1 MTDKQNQ
8 GWNLENTY
16 QQLPDL
22 FYTNVEPAKTDD
34 PEFIIYN
41 ENLAAELGLDSSALK
56 DEAEIFAGNKLPD
69 GSDPIA
75 QAYAGHQFGSFTMLG
90 DGRAVLFGEQLTP
103 NGKRYDIQL
112 KGSGRTPYSR
122 GGDGRAVLGPMLREY
137 LISEAM
143 HGLGIPTSRSL
154 AVAATGETVLRE
166 APMPGA
172 VLTRVAKSHIR
183 VGTFQYARQW
193 GSKEDL
199 QALADYSIKRHYPEI
214 EADKDRYLTF
224 LYKVADK
231 QAALIADWQLKGFIH
246 GVMNTD
252 NVAISGET
260 IDYGPCAFMDQYD
273 RKTVFSS
280 IDQQGRYSYGNQP
293 GIGAWNMARFAE
305 SLLILM
311 NEDEEQAIPKA
322 KEAVETYVQSVEDYW
337 LEGMRQKLGIV
348 DKSDNDKTLIQ
359 NLLDLMEKYRA
370 DFNNTFRSLTL
381 QQLDADSALFQS
393 SAFKEWHQAWQDKLE
408 KQSASLED
416 AYQLMKQHNP
426 SIIPRNY
433 LVEEVLAAAVEKGDY
448 EPFRALLAAL
458 KDPYAYTEEQEKYA
472 VNPPEQDYQ
481 TFCGT

>member
-1 MTDKQNQ
+1 MTDKLNQ

-22 FYTNVEPAKTDD
+22 FYTRVKPAKVEQ
-34 PEFIIYN
+34 PALAVYN
-41 ENLAAELGLDSSALK
+41 EKLAEELGLADSVFK
-56 DEAEIFAGNKLPD
+56 DGAETFTGTKLPE
-69 GSDPIA
+69 GSAPIA

-90 DGRAVLFGEQLTP
+90 DGRAVLLGEQVNP
-103 NGKRYDIQL
+103 EGERYDIHL

-154 AVAATGETVLRE
+154 AVATTGEMVFRE
-166 APMPGA
+166 TPLPGA
-172 VLTRVAKSHIR
+172 VLTRVAESHIR

-193 GSKEDL
+193 GNKEDL

-214 EADKDRYLTF
+214 AEDEDRYLAF
-224 LYKVADK
+224 LYKVADR

-252 NVAISGET
+252 NVAISGQT

-311 NEDEEQAIPKA
+311 HDDEEQAIPKA
-322 KEAVETYVQSVEDYW
+322 KEAVETYVQSVEGYW
-337 LEGMRQKLGIV
+337 LDGMRQKLGII
-348 DKSDNDKTLIQ
+348 DKGDDDKTLIQ
-359 NLLDLMEKYRA
+359 NLLDLLEKYHV
-370 DFNNTFRSLTL
+370 DFTNTFRSLTL
-381 QQLDADSALFQS
+381 RQLDSNSVLFQS
-393 SAFKEWHQAWQDKLE
+393 TAFKEWYEVWQDKL
-408 KQSASLED
+408 KNQSVSMED

-433 LVEEVLAAAVEKGDY
+433 LVEEALTAAVSQENY
-448 EPFRALLAAL
+448 EPFHALLAAL
-458 KDPYAYTEEQEKYA
+458 ENPYAYTKEQEKYA
-472 VNPPEQDYQ
+472 VKPPEQDYQ

>member
-22 FYTNVEPAKTDD
+22 FYTNVKPVKADA
-34 PEFIIYN
+34 PELVIYN
-41 ENLAAELGLDSSALK
+41 ETLAAELGLDSSALK
-56 DEAEIFAGNKLPD
+56 DEAEIFAGNKLSD

-337 LEGMRQKLGIV
+337 LEGMRQKVGIV

>member
-8 GWNLENTY
+8 GWSLENTY
-16 QQLPDL
+16 QQLPKL
-22 FYTNVEPAKTDD
+22 FFTNVKPAKADA
-34 PEFIIYN
+34 PVLAVYN
-41 ENLAAELGLDSSALK
+41 EKLAAELGLDSSALK
-56 DEAEIFAGNKLPD
+56 HEAEIFAGNKLPE
-69 GSDPIA
+69 GSNPIA

-90 DGRAVLFGEQLTP
+90 DGRAVLFGEQVTP
-103 NGKRYDIQL
+103 KGERYDIQL

-154 AVAATGETVLRE
+154 AVATTGGTVFRE
-166 APMPGA
+166 APLPGA
-172 VLTRVAKSHIR
+172 VLTRVAESHIR

-193 GSKEDL
+193 GNKKDL
-199 QALADYSIKRHYPEI
+199 QALADYSMKRHYPEI
-214 EADKDRYLTF
+214 AEDENRYLTF

-231 QAALIADWQLKGFIH
+231 QAELIADWQLKGFIH

-280 IDQQGRYSYGNQP
+280 IDQQGRYAYGNQP

-305 SLLILM
+305 SLLVLM
-311 NEDEEQAIPKA
+311 DEDEEEAIPKA
-322 KEAVETYVQSVEDYW
+322 KEAVETYVQSVEAYW
-337 LEGMRQKLGIV
+337 LDGMRKKLGIIGQSV
-348 DKSDNDKTLIQ
+348 DHKTLIRS
-359 NLLDLMEKYRA
+359 LLDLMEKYHA
-370 DFNNTFRSLTL
+370 DFTNTFRALTL
-381 QQLDADSALFQS
+381 QQLDADSVLFQS
-393 SAFKEWHQAWQDKLE
+393 TAFKEWHQAWQDKLE
-408 KQSASLED
+408 SQTASLEE
-416 AYQLMKQHNP
+416 AYQLMKRHNP

-433 LVEEVLAAAVEKGDY
+433 LVEEVLVAAVTEGDY
-448 EPFRALLAAL
+448 EPFHALLTAL
-458 KDPYAYTEEQEKYA
+458 EDPYAYTEEQEKYA
-472 VNPPEQDYQ
+472 VDPPEQDFQ